1 MADKNRYVIH
11 IPFMCYRVVESL
23 IASFLTS
30 LHIVPSKKQLLEAAI
45 RFYPELPA
53 RKQKLY
59 YSTFNASKFKDGYKT
74 IRVSKETHSK
84 AHKLAKRFGLS
95 CSMFAA
101 VALYSYYI
109 SITNSTISE
118 K

>member
-1 MADKNRYVIH
+1 MAEKNRYVIH

-23 IASFLTS
+23 MAVFFSS
-30 LHIVPSKKQLLEAAI
+30 LHFTPTKKQLVEAAI
-45 RFYPELPA
+45 NFYPELPA

>member
-1 MADKNRYVIH
+1 MSEKNRYVIH
-11 IPFMCYRVVESL
+11 IPYMCYQVVESL

-30 LHIVPSKKQLLEAAI
+30 LRIVPTKKQLLEAAI

-53 RKQKLY
+53 SKQKLY
-59 YSTFNASKFKDGYKT
+59 YSTLNASQFKDGYKT

-109 SITNSTISE
+109 AITNSTISE